1 MSKHQ
6 HRSQENLRNL
16 VQGNGNSTNSDGKK
30 QKKEKKI
37 NKGLIVL
44 RGMDCFSAANVIR
57 VIGAKLKKPAAKK
70 CQIITVQSDRCS
82 DVVLNALADRR
93 FEIVSDGCHNF
104 TTDKRGAIQ
113 EIAQRVAADGL
124 KVVA

>member
-16 VQGNGNSTNSDGKK
+16 VQGNGNPTNSDGKK

-44 RGMDCFSAANVIR
+44 KGMDCFSAANVIR
-57 VIGAKLKKPAAKK
+57 VIESKLQKPAAKK
-70 CQIITVQSDRCS
+70 CQIITIQSDRCTN
-82 DVVLNALADRR
+82 VVLNALADRR
-93 FEIVSDGCHNF
+93 FEIVSEGCHNF
-104 TTDKRGAIQ
+104 ITDKRGAIQ
-113 EIAQRVAADGL
+113 EIA
-124 KVVA
+124 